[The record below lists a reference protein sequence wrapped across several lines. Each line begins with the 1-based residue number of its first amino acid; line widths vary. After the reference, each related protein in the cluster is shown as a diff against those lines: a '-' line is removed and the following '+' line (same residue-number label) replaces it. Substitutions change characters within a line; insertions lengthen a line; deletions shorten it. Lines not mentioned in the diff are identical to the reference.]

1 MPMPSGFVRSIKEE
15 CLNRV
20 VPLGEGHV
28 RLLVGEYVDHDHRE
42 RNHQGLD
49 NQLLQ
54 RPPPPVSLAADVS
67 AAGASGRIAQFLPP
81 GGRMS
86 GRPIK
91 RTLRGRRGP
100 TTHHVVPDRGFSDRD
115 AELEQLAVDARG
127 APGRVGAAHLAD
139 EFLNGARDAG
149 PPGPTRPTLPAPVE
163 PKASSMPAED
173 RVGLDDDERVPPT
186 GPQVTQP
193 RPEQPVDWPQPRSPS
208 SLSLQDRQLM
218 AQRGV
223 LDLKRRL
230 APQARP
236 ERGEQHE
243 THGSHGP
250 GRLPGRRQILN
261 VQAADEIFR

>member
-1 MPMPSGFVRSIKEE
+1 MADLVGRPRDR
-15 CLNRV
+15 RV
-20 VPLGEGHV
+20 PGHV
-28 RLLVGEYVDHDHRE
+28 DMQDLASVMGQHDECKRWDHEEVDRDE
-42 RNHQGLD
+42 L
-49 NQLLQ
+49 
-54 RPPPPVSLAADVS
+54 ADVIRQE
-67 AAGASGRIAQFLPP
+67 GAP
-81 GGRMS
+81 G
-86 GRPIK
+86 
-91 RTLRGRRGP
+91 LGRRGP
-100 TTHHVVPDRGFSDRD
+100 TTHHVVPNRGFSDRD
-115 AELEQLAVDARG
+115 AELEQLAVGARG

-186 GPQVTQP
+186 GPQVTEP
-193 RPEQPVDWPQPRSPS
+193 RPEHPVDWPQPRSPS

-250 GRLPGRRQILN
+250 GGY
-261 VQAADEIFR
+261 QADARSSMYRPRTRFPVGTGMA

>member
-1 MPMPSGFVRSIKEE
+1 M
-15 CLNRV
+15 
-20 VPLGEGHV
+20 
-28 RLLVGEYVDHDHRE
+28 D
-42 RNHQGLD
+42 
-49 NQLLQ
+49 
-54 RPPPPVSLAADVS
+54 
-67 AAGASGRIAQFLPP
+67 
-81 GGRMS
+81 
-86 GRPIK
+86 
-91 RTLRGRRGP
+91 GRRRKTVHAARRPEERPKDASHSSTFTECTAAMLTLPSFAGPTSARSVTRTVRMRFSVGTGP
-100 TTHHVVPDRGFSDRD
+100 TTHHVVPNRGFSDRD

-186 GPQVTQP
+186 GPQVTEP
-193 RPEQPVDWPQPRSPS
+193 RPEHPVDWPQPRSPS

-250 GRLPGRRQILN
+250 GGYQADARSPMYRPRTRFPVGTGSFWRSRGNRRPWRLNGPSRY
-261 VQAADEIFR
+261 VTMWP

>member
-1 MPMPSGFVRSIKEE
+1 MADLVGRPRGR
-15 CLNRV
+15 RV
-20 VPLGEGHV
+20 PGHV
-28 RLLVGEYVDHDHRE
+28 DMQDLASVMGQHDEHKQHPKCKRWDHEEVDRDE
-42 RNHQGLD
+42 L
-49 NQLLQ
+49 
-54 RPPPPVSLAADVS
+54 ADVIRQE
-67 AAGASGRIAQFLPP
+67 GAP
-81 GGRMS
+81 G
-86 GRPIK
+86 
-91 RTLRGRRGP
+91 LGRRGP
-100 TTHHVVPDRGFSDRD
+100 TTHHVVPNRGFSDRD

-186 GPQVTQP
+186 GPQVTEP
-193 RPEQPVDWPQPRSPS
+193 RPEHPVDWPQPRSPS

-250 GRLPGRRQILN
+250 GGY
-261 VQAADEIFR
+261 QADARSSMYRPRTRFPVGTAVHFYYRWVHSSITSSGFAG